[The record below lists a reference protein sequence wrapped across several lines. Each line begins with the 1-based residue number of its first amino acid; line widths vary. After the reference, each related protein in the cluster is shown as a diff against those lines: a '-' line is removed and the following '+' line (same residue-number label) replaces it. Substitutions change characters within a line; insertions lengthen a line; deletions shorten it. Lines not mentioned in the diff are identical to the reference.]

1 MARVDPRRGGAGL
14 ELFAAISFAATLA
27 AGLLV
32 GGRLL
37 LLARATHRGAEL
49 FVGFGTVMLVIAG
62 VTEMAGLDLARAQHP
77 WAYRTEVVAHFAH
90 SLSASSMGFAVWR
103 VFYPDR
109 PWALRVCLIETA
121 LLFTSWQAV
130 ILPGQHTYVTGF
142 TPWFH
147 LHVATRAAAFAWCA
161 IAAAFHY
168 RRLRRRLALGLVEPF
183 LCHRFLLWT
192 IAMGSTAAIF
202 GTALVVNVTRDVLVF
217 ASPTA
222 LLVVSVLGLLGAWAL
237 LFAFL
242 PPAAYVRF
250 VVGQARPAPAA
261 S

>member
-1 MARVDPRRGGAGL
+1 M

-37 LLARATHRGAEL
+37 WLARATHRTAEL
-49 FVGFGTVMLVIAG
+49 FLGFGTVMLVFAG
-62 VTEMAGLDLARAQHP
+62 ITEMAGVELARAQHP
-77 WAYRTEVVAHFAH
+77 WAYRVEVVALFSH
-90 SLSASSMGFAVWR
+90 SVSSSSLGFAVWR

-109 PWALRVCLIETA
+109 PWALRICLIETA

-147 LHVATRAAAFAWCA
+147 LHVASRGAAFAWGA
-161 IAAAFHY
+161 IAAALHW
-168 RRLRRRLALGLVEPF
+168 RRLRRQLALGLVEPF
-183 LCHRFLLWT
+183 LCHRFFLWT
-192 IAMGSTAAIF
+192 LALGCTTAILA
-202 GTALVVNVTRDVLVF
+202 TALAVNVTMGELVF
-217 ASPTA
+217 ASPVA
-222 LLVVSVLGLLGAWAL
+222 LVSVSALGLVGAWAL

-242 PPAAYVRF
+242 PPRAYVRF
-250 VVGQARPAPAA
+250 VESASAARGAVQQAG
-261 S
+261 